1 MRISQLDL
9 KAIISVYLGLDVCR
23 QKKLWQRFIRKVS
36 ASWDDGEIL
45 CLYSCICLISK
56 GSRRIFY
63 VLCYYQEKNNK
74 CQKSVLIDELD
85 RLGLS

>member
-1 MRISQLDL
+1 MSLFMYLSNFQRI
-9 KAIISVYLGLDVCR
+9 
-23 QKKLWQRFIRKVS
+23 
-36 ASWDDGEIL
+36 EEN
-45 CLYSCICLISK
+45 
-56 GSRRIFY
+56 FY